1 MTFNSYAFIFIF
13 FPVCLIV
20 LHAVGRKGNGRA
32 AVWWLT
38 LMSLLFFGLNSLR
51 SLPVLACSM
60 AAGWLFLTAIR
71 KDPVHAKRWA
81 VPAVVFHLLVLGYFK
96 YFNFFASTA
105 ASLTGH
111 TYVPWDILHP
121 LGISFITFQQI
132 SLSVDAARGE
142 VTDLSFR
149 DYLLYILFFPK
160 ILAGPIAGYH
170 EMKQQF
176 EGLSG
181 LHRDPERFAQG
192 GMLFL
197 LGLGKKCIL
206 SGSLTD
212 AADFAFAHAASL
224 SFGEAFVGMTA
235 YMMELYFDFSGYCDM
250 GRGICRM
257 MGMDLPVNFD
267 SPLQS
272 LNLVDFWKRWH
283 ITLTRF
289 LTRYLYIPMGGNRKG
304 RRRMIAG
311 MFLVFLISGLWHGAD
326 WTFLFWG
333 ALNGL
338 LYIPVR
344 LLQKRRGGTAVSPGR
359 FRKALYR
366 ILTFILVSWIFVP
379 FRADSMAQVMV
390 YNGRLFSG
398 LLQPQRFQFGT
409 EFLKTFRI
417 DEIWYLMKGLH
428 FAGRP
433 EAPVLCM
440 CIVMGIALFFALVS
454 PNAAACTEKYFA
466 VEKRPAVLTALVL
479 AVLFV
484 WCILSFGK
492 VQTYI
497 YLQF

>member
-20 LHAVGRKGNGRA
+20 LYAVGRRGNGRA
-32 AVWWLT
+32 AGLWLS
-38 LMSLLFFGLNSLR
+38 LMSLLFFGFNSPR
-51 SLPVLACSM
+51 SLPVLAGSL
-60 AAGWLFLTAIR
+60 AAGWLFLTVIR
-71 KDPVHAKRWA
+71 KKPAHAKA
-81 VPAVVFHLLVLGYFK
+81 CAALAIVFHILVLGCFK
-96 YFNFFASTA
+96 YFNFFASMA
-105 ASLTGH
+105 AFLSGR
-111 TYVPWDILHP
+111 TYVPLDILHP

-132 SLSVDAARGE
+132 SLVVDTVRGDAGE
-142 VTDLSFR
+142 YSFR
-149 DYLLYILFFPK
+149 DYFLYILFFPK
-160 ILAGPIAGYH
+160 VLAGPITGFP

-176 EGLSG
+176 DALSG
-181 LHRDPERFAQG
+181 LRCDSGRFAQG

-206 SGSLTD
+206 SGSLAA

-257 MGMDLPVNFD
+257 MGMELPVNFD

-272 LNLVDFWKRWH
+272 LNIVDFWKRWH

-344 LLQKRRGGTAVSPGR
+344 LLQKKRGSTAVSPGR

-379 FRADSMAQVMV
+379 FRADSMAQYMV
-390 YNGRLFSG
+390 YNGRLFTG
-398 LLQPQRFQFGT
+398 LLQPQRFHFGA

-417 DEIWYLMKGLH
+417 NEIWYLMKGLH
-428 FAGRP
+428 VAGRP

-466 VEKRPAVLTALVL
+466 REKRPAVLTALVL

-484 WCILSFGK
+484 WCVLSFGK